1 MFQVDGNA
9 EITTFE
15 PYCLIISN
23 KLHQNQVRTTGSHL
37 LIHCSLASGL
47 WHSVLRSFGVVWVF
61 PDNIINLLYGWY
73 NCFGKHNSSV
83 WNLVPLCLMWIIWR
97 ERNSRVFEDKDQ
109 SQSKLIEL
117 FFGTLF
123 DWARVGGFTSALS
136 LADFVVSL
144 SFS

>member
-1 MFQVDGNA
+1 MDG
-9 EITTFE
+9 E
-15 PYCLIISN
+15 
-23 KLHQNQVRTTGSHL
+23 TGSHL
-37 LIHCSLASGL
+37 LIHCSLASGV
-47 WHSVLRSFGVVWVF
+47 WQSVLRSFGVVWVF

-73 NCFGKHNSSV
+73 NYFGKHNSSV
-83 WNLVPLCLMWIIWR
+83 WNLVSLCLMWIIWR
-97 ERNSRVFEDKDQ
+97 ERNSRVFEDKDH